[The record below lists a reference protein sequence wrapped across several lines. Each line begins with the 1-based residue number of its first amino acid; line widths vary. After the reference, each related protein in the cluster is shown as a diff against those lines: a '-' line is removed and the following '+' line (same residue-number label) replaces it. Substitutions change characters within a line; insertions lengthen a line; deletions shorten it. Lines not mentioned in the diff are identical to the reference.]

1 MAEIYHSQS
10 NKLDE
15 MKQTLQ
21 GVLDS
26 FQEDPEKI
34 AEMLAFKS
42 RFWNYS
48 LNNSILIQSQNPFAT
63 FVASIHDWNK
73 KGYRVK
79 KGQHGIKVLFPI
91 RTELIPLGEVDGKQR
106 YRRVADATPEQKQR
120 IKSGELKTVTYT
132 RFGVGTVF
140 DIAQTDCPPQDYPKL
155 FSMGYSSDQ
164 HKAQSIKQYAEQ
176 KGIPVKEED
185 LKSISLR
192 GAFYPDENVIRISD
206 KLNDTER
213 LSTLTHELGHALMHN
228 NREAFELPEPV
239 RELEADAVSIMLQ
252 QYFGISLTDSRK
264 RHFSENYRACAAL
277 KDFKLEDALKLVNTT
292 YQGLRKELEP
302 MLPKSLSVNS
312 KEQSQG
318 MKVTSDKSTPK
329 AATEQ
334 QYYHF
339 YYENKYLFT
348 VIGEEKAQEVYDSLT
363 RKAASMGY
371 SWADDGKA
379 YKSNQKEAPI
389 SSIWNADKTKTASL
403 PVTPKLYQQHIQYLE
418 KIFAEADKEIQ
429 ITELSRRLTECPL
442 PDSLNKMQQAALR
455 RAVKHTILSGEK
467 DGQKYLNE
475 FYASW
480 ANKEFPVSQEVQDSM
495 NGIFVQMMQ
504 RFSPDNPSE
513 TLPYRPKAEL
523 PRHNTRN
530 DYAEHDHAVLD
541 YIKHDVSLITVA
553 QAMGFTPVQEGRY
566 YTLKEHDSV
575 KIYPETNSFC
585 QFSSGKGGSPIDF
598 LMTFGG
604 YTAKEAIEK
613 LGKEYADGR
622 FDGIHA
628 VPQEHTAPV
637 PEKKE
642 FVLPEKVGGKYT
654 RAFAYLTK
662 TRCLDADIVKRC
674 MSEGLIYE
682 DKKHNVVFVGKDD
695 SGQDVYATRHTT
707 LTESNFKRDVAGSRQ
722 DVGWMVKSGKSE
734 KLYVCEAPID
744 ALSIMT
750 LLKQQGKPLGKASFL
765 ATCGTCK
772 DAALYSRLREN
783 PQIKEVS
790 LANDNDESGQKANKK
805 IYKTLQTDFPG
816 IRVKLCTPNTGKDI
830 NECLCKRPKKETA
843 KEQEVER

>member
-1 MAEIYHSQS
+1 MATQAYRVQS
-10 NKLDE
+10 NRLDE

-48 LNNSILIQSQNPFAT
+48 LNNSILIQLQNPFAT

-106 YRRVADATPEQKQR
+106 YRRVADATPEQKQ
-120 IKSGELKTVTYT
+120 KVKNGELKTVTYT
-132 RFGVGTVF
+132 RFGIGTVF
-140 DIAQTDCPPQDYPKL
+140 DISQTDCPAQDYPKL
-155 FSMGYSSDQ
+155 FNMGYSSEQ
-164 HKAQSIKQYAEQ
+164 HKALYDVVKQCAEQ

-192 GAFYPDENVIRISD
+192 GAFYPEENVIRIND

-213 LSTLTHELGHALMHN
+213 LSILTHELGHALMHN
-228 NREAFELPEPV
+228 RREAFQLPESV
-239 RELEADAVSIMLQ
+239 RELEADAISIMLQ

-292 YQGLRKELEP
+292 YQELRKELEP
-302 MLPKSLSVNS
+302 MLPKSVPVKA
-312 KEQSQG
+312 KEQEKGAEAPGEKGRQPFSQNNESEG
-318 MKVTSDKSTPK
+318 SPSRSEAEVPNHSTRYAAYADHDK
-329 AATEQ
+329 AA
-334 QYYHF
+334 
-339 YYENKYLFT
+339 
-348 VIGEEKAQEVYDSLT
+348 
-363 RKAASMGY
+363 
-371 SWADDGKA
+371 
-379 YKSNQKEAPI
+379 
-389 SSIWNADKTKTASL
+389 
-403 PVTPKLYQQHIQYLE
+403 
-418 KIFAEADKEIQ
+418 
-429 ITELSRRLTECPL
+429 
-442 PDSLNKMQQAALR
+442 
-455 RAVKHTILSGEK
+455 
-467 DGQKYLNE
+467 
-475 FYASW
+475 
-480 ANKEFPVSQEVQDSM
+480 
-495 NGIFVQMMQ
+495 
-504 RFSPDNPSE
+504 
-513 TLPYRPKAEL
+513 
-523 PRHNTRN
+523 
-530 DYAEHDHAVLD
+530 LD
-541 YIKHDVSLITVA
+541 YIKHSVSIISLA
-553 QAMGFTPVQEGRY
+553 QAMGFTPVQDGHY
-566 YTLKEHDSV
+566 YSLKEHDSV
-575 KIYPETNSFC
+575 KIYPQTNSFC

-604 YTAKEAIEK
+604 YTAKEAIGK
-613 LGKEYADGR
+613 LEKEYTDGR
-622 FDGIHA
+622 LEEIHA

-642 FVLPEKVGGKYT
+642 FALPEKVRGKYT

-682 DKKHNVVFVGKDD
+682 DNKHNVVFVGKDD
-695 SGQDVYATRHTT
+695 AGQQVYATRHTT

-722 DVGWMVKSGKSE
+722 GVGWMVKNGKAE

-750 LLKQQGKPLGKASFL
+750 LLKQQGKSIAKASFL

-772 DAALYSRLREN
+772 DAALYARLRAN

-790 LANDNDESGQKANKK
+790 LANDNDEAGQKANEK
-805 IYKTLQTDFPG
+805 IYKALQKDFPG

-830 NECLCKRPKKETA
+830 NECLCKKPKKEA
-843 KEQEVER
+843 EKEQEVER

>member
-1 MAEIYHSQS
+1 MATKAYQVQA
-10 NKLDE
+10 NRLDE

-63 FVASIHDWNK
+63 FVASIHDWNI

-106 YRRVADATPEQKQR
+106 YRRVADATPEQKQ
-120 IKSGELKTVTYT
+120 KVKNGELKTVTYT

-164 HKAQSIKQYAEQ
+164 HKALYDSIKQYAEQ
-176 KGIPVKEED
+176 KGIPVREED

-192 GAFYPDENVIRISD
+192 GAFYPEENVIRISD
-206 KLNDTER
+206 KLGDTER

-228 NREAFELPEPV
+228 SKEAFDLPEPV

-264 RHFSENYRACAAL
+264 RHFSENYRKCAAL

-292 YQGLRKELEP
+292 YQELRKELEP
-302 MLPKSLSVNS
+302 VLSKSVPVNAKEHAVETPGEKILQNLLHLYPNLKENAGYYILDETRGFALSFN
-312 KEQSQG
+312 
-318 MKVTSDKSTPK
+318 PK
-329 AATEQ
+329 APEALVVWRADGNGGYVNGEYRHTLGRYDLRDLVDSGFHPDEIQKMLDEVGYSYGTET
-334 QYYHF
+334 
-339 YYENKYLFT
+339 NKKLQHPFDNKSEGFPSRAEAK
-348 VIGEEKAQEVYDSLT
+348 VPNHST
-363 RKAASMGY
+363 RYAAYADHDKAA
-371 SWADDGKA
+371 
-379 YKSNQKEAPI
+379 
-389 SSIWNADKTKTASL
+389 
-403 PVTPKLYQQHIQYLE
+403 
-418 KIFAEADKEIQ
+418 
-429 ITELSRRLTECPL
+429 
-442 PDSLNKMQQAALR
+442 LN
-455 RAVKHTILSGEK
+455 
-467 DGQKYLNE
+467 
-475 FYASW
+475 
-480 ANKEFPVSQEVQDSM
+480 
-495 NGIFVQMMQ
+495 
-504 RFSPDNPSE
+504 
-513 TLPYRPKAEL
+513 
-523 PRHNTRN
+523 
-530 DYAEHDHAVLD
+530 
-541 YIKHDVSLITVA
+541 YIKHSVSIISLA
-553 QAMGFTPVQEGRY
+553 QAMGFTPVQDGHY

-575 KIYPETNSFC
+575 KIYPETNSFY

-613 LGKEYADGR
+613 LEKEYTDGR
-622 FDGIHA
+622 FDEIHA

-637 PEKKE
+637 PGKKE

-654 RAFAYLTK
+654 RVFAYLTK

-682 DKKHNVVFVGKDD
+682 DSKHNAVFIGKDD
-695 SGQDVYATRHTT
+695 AGKPVYATRHTT

-722 DVGWMVKSGKSE
+722 DVGWMVKNGKAE

-750 LLKQQGKPLGKASFL
+750 LLKQQGKSIAKASFL

-772 DAALYSRLREN
+772 DAALYARLRAN

-790 LANDNDESGQKANKK
+790 LANDNDEAGQKANEK
-805 IYKTLQTDFPG
+805 IYKALQKDFPG

-830 NECLCKRPKKETA
+830 NECLCKKPKKEA
-843 KEQEVER
+843 EKGQEVER

>member
-1 MAEIYHSQS
+1 
-10 NKLDE
+10 

-48 LNNSILIQSQNPFAT
+48 LNNSILIQLQNPFAT

-79 KGQHGIKVLFPI
+79 KGQHGIKVIIPI
-91 RTELIPLGEVDGKQR
+91 RTELIPLGLVNGEKR
-106 YRRVADATPEQKQR
+106 YRRVADATPEQKQK
-120 IKSGELKTVTYT
+120 IKNGELKTVTFT

-140 DIAQTDCPPQDYPKL
+140 DIAQTDCPPQDYPKY
-155 FSMGYSSDQ
+155 FNMGYSSDQ
-164 HKAQSIKQYAEQ
+164 HKALYDSVKQYAQQ

-185 LKSISLR
+185 LQSISLR
-192 GAFYPDENVIRISD
+192 GAFYPDENVIRIND

-228 NREAFELPEPV
+228 NKEAFDLPEPV

-264 RHFSENYRACAAL
+264 RHFSENYKACAAL

-292 YQGLRKELEP
+292 YQELRKELEP
-302 MLPKSLSVNS
+302 MLPKSVPVNA
-312 KEQSQG
+312 KEQEKGAEAPGKKILQNLLRLYPNLKENAG
-318 MKVTSDKSTPK
+318 YYILDETRGYALGFNPK
-329 AATEQ
+329 APEALVVWRADGNGG
-334 QYYHF
+334 YV
-339 YYENKYLFT
+339 N
-348 VIGEEKAQEVYDSLT
+348 GEYRHTIDSYDLRDLVDSGFNPDAIQKMLDEV
-363 RKAASMGY
+363 GY
-371 SWADDGKA
+371 S
-379 YKSNQKEAPI
+379 YETEP
-389 SSIWNADKTKTASL
+389 
-403 PVTPKLYQQHIQYLE
+403 
-418 KIFAEADKEIQ
+418 DKEPQ
-429 ITELSRRLTECPL
+429 LAELSRRLSEYPL

-455 RAVKHTILSGEK
+455 RAVKHTILNGEK

-480 ANKEFPVSQEVQDSM
+480 ANKEIPVSQEVQNSM
-495 NGIFVQMMQ
+495 NGIFVHMMQ

-513 TLPYRPKAEL
+513 ALPSRPEAEV
-523 PRHNTRN
+523 PNHSTR
-530 DYAEHDHAVLD
+530 YAAYADHDNAVLN
-541 YIKHDVSLITVA
+541 YIKHSVSIISLA
-553 QAMGFTPVQEGRY
+553 QTMGFTPVQDGHY

-613 LGKEYADGR
+613 LEKEYTDGR
-622 FDGIHA
+622 FNEIHA
-628 VPQEHTAPV
+628 VPQSHPAPV

-654 RAFAYLTK
+654 HAFAYLTK

-695 SGQDVYATRHTT
+695 SGQQVYATRHTT

-722 DVGWMVKSGKSE
+722 DVGWMVKNGKAE

-750 LLKQQGKPLGKASFL
+750 LLKQQGKSIAKASFL

-772 DAALYSRLREN
+772 DAALYARLRAN

-790 LANDNDESGQKANKK
+790 LANDNDEAGQKANEK
-805 IYKTLQTDFPG
+805 IYKALQKDFPG

-830 NECLCKRPKKETA
+830 NEYLCKKPKKEA
-843 KEQEVER
+843 EKEQEVER